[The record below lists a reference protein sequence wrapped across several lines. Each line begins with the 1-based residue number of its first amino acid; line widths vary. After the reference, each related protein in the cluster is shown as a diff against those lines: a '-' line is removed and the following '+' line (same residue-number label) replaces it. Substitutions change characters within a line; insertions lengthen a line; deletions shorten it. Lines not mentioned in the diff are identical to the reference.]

1 MDRNPYTLV
10 FGKEPSQII
19 SRLPQ
24 LAEILESFCQE
35 IPSQQVYMITGVRGS
50 GKTVFM
56 TSLSHKL
63 RQKKDWI
70 VVELNPERDLLESL
84 ASKLSSE
91 NELAKIFQNARINLS
106 FFGFGLEVS
115 GTAPVTDIETVL
127 TKMFES
133 LKKNGKR
140 VLITIDEVAST
151 PAMRVFASAFQ
162 IFIRQDLPVFL
173 LMTGLYENIH
183 TLQNEKSLTFLYR
196 APKLE
201 LEPLN
206 IGAIARNYKKTFHID
221 ELSALKMAKLTR
233 GYSFAFQ
240 VLGYFTW
247 ENQGQ
252 TDAVLEDY
260 RQYLEDYVYEKMW
273 AELSRKD
280 RDVLYG
286 IAKSS
291 AGKISEIR
299 DILKLE
305 TNEFNPYRK
314 RLIKK
319 GLINGNERGYVRF
332 VLPLFEL
339 FVLENYQD

>member
-91 NELAKIFQNARINLS
+91 NELAKIFQNAKINLS

-206 IGAIARNYKKTFHID
+206 IGAVARNYKKTFHID

-299 DILKLE
+299 DILNLE

-319 GLINGNERGYVRF
+319 GLINGEERGYVRF
-332 VLPLFEL
+332 VLPLFEQ

>member
-1 MDRNPYTLV
+1 M
-10 FGKEPSQII
+10 
-19 SRLPQ
+19 
-24 LAEILESFCQE
+24 
-35 IPSQQVYMITGVRGS
+35 
-50 GKTVFM
+50 
-56 TSLSHKL
+56 
-63 RQKKDWI
+63 
-70 VVELNPERDLLESL
+70 
-84 ASKLSSE
+84 
-91 NELAKIFQNARINLS
+91 
-106 FFGFGLEVS
+106 
-115 GTAPVTDIETVL
+115 
-127 TKMFES
+127 
-133 LKKNGKR
+133 
-140 VLITIDEVAST
+140 LITIDEVAST

-286 IAKSS
+286 IAKSPT
-291 AGKISEIR
+291 GKISEIR

-319 GLINGNERGYVRF
+319 GLINGDERGYVRF

-339 FVLENYQD
+339 FELENYQD